1 MYVRIAASRK
11 ERKSI
16 HSTQAT
22 KLIQTHTYIHT
33 PIEWNEREYYM
44 FTICK
49 QILFHSAAHTKTVS
63 NTIKTNLY
71 YNRTRAQEQSI
82 TAECVHFIWHLF
94 VHFEMFYEQN
104 NIRNVYR
111 LVCFCCL
118 HIGKVKQFIVESSLC
133 RSEQS
138 SAEKMWRKKT
148 VIERTECT

>member
-11 ERKSI
+11 ERKV
-16 HSTQAT
+16 STAPKQPSSF
-22 KLIQTHTYIHT
+22 KHNTYIHT

-133 RSEQS
+133 RVEQS
-138 SAEKMWRKKT
+138 RAEKTWRKKK
-148 VIERTECT
+148 R